1 MRKILE
7 EFRDKTTFSEWFVDV
22 VDLLEMAKM
31 ILENNY
37 FEFNEEIYWQRQ
49 GTAIGTKFAPAFAN
63 IFMYVLETKM
73 LQECDWKPWIW
84 WRFLDDIFFIW
95 MHGEQRLREFLNF
108 INSYYNTIKY
118 TWDWSM
124 SQVSFLDVTISKDVG
139 GSVFTD
145 VYSKPTDT
153 HQYLESSSCHPR
165 HVKQAIPYGQALRL
179 KRICNSESKFDQR
192 VGELKKHLRD
202 GGFKERQIVSQF
214 ERAKSND
221 RRALLFHRKE
231 KYLKSKLPLV
241 LNFHPALSGVGEV
254 VNSLWPVLQASD
266 GMREI
271 LGDMKPLISFRRPRN
286 LADNLIRSK
295 VKKVNVEGKGMKKC
309 DKARCQ
315 ICNFVVETQKFEH
328 NGHTYWINYSFD
340 CDSIGVIY
348 LLKCARCFK
357 VYVGSTITTFRKM
370 FNNHKSSL
378 RKYGQ
383 GISHM
388 ADEHL
393 YAHFFGE
400 EHEGLV
406 DLRVIIIDKT
416 NMNDPTQREAF
427 WAYILDTF
435 APKGLNVRDLG

>member
-1 MRKILE
+1 MG
-7 EFRDKTTFSEWFVDV
+7 F
-22 VDLLEMAKM
+22 DLLEMAKM

-95 MHGEQRLREFLNF
+95 LHGEQRLREFLNC
-108 INSYYNTIKY
+108 INSYHNTIKY

-192 VGELKKHLRD
+192 VGELKKRLCVED
-202 GGFKERQIVSQF
+202 LKNVKYSL
-214 ERAKSND
+214 NL
-221 RRALLFHRKE
+221 RALLFHRKE
-231 KYLKSKLPLV
+231 KDLKSNILPLV

-254 VNSLWPVLQASD
+254 VNSLWPVLQASE

-315 ICNFVVETQKFEH
+315 ICNFVVETL
-328 NGHTYWINYSFD
+328 T
-340 CDSIGVIY
+340 
-348 LLKCARCFK
+348 K
-357 VYVGSTITTFRKM
+357 V
-370 FNNHKSSL
+370 
-378 RKYGQ
+378 
-383 GISHM
+383 
-388 ADEHL
+388 
-393 YAHFFGE
+393 
-400 EHEGLV
+400 
-406 DLRVIIIDKT
+406 
-416 NMNDPTQREAF
+416 
-427 WAYILDTF
+427 
-435 APKGLNVRDLG
+435 

>member
-1 MRKILE
+1 
-7 EFRDKTTFSEWFVDV
+7 
-22 VDLLEMAKM
+22 
-31 ILENNY
+31 
-37 FEFNEEIYWQRQ
+37 
-49 GTAIGTKFAPAFAN
+49 
-63 IFMYVLETKM
+63 
-73 LQECDWKPWIW
+73 
-84 WRFLDDIFFIW
+84 
-95 MHGEQRLREFLNF
+95 
-108 INSYYNTIKY
+108 
-118 TWDWSM
+118 M

-145 VYSKPTDT
+145 SYSKPTDT

-192 VGELKKHLRD
+192 VGKLKKHLCDR
-202 GGFKERQIVSQF
+202 GFKERQVVSQF

-231 KYLKSKLPLV
+231 KDLKSNMLPFV
-241 LNFHPALSGVGEV
+241 LNFRPALSGVGEV
-254 VNSLWPVLQASD
+254 ANSLWPVLQASE

-286 LADNLIRSK
+286 LAGYLIRSK

-315 ICNFVVETQKFEH
+315 ICNFVVETQNFEH

-357 VYVGSTITTFRKM
+357 VYVGSTITTFRKRL
-370 FNNHKSSL
+370 NNHKSSL
-378 RKYGQ
+378 RKYGIWLTSTCMRIFLARNARAWP
-383 GISHM
+383 IS
-388 ADEHL
+388 EL
-393 YAHFFGE
+393 
-400 EHEGLV
+400 L
-406 DLRVIIIDKT
+406 LLTKQI
-416 NMNDPTQREAF
+416 
-427 WAYILDTF
+427 
-435 APKGLNVRDLG
+435 